1 MRTLRFIVNDQIIEK
16 DPSCDFEGLVPGSQ
30 KYLKAK
36 FSFSPE
42 WNGYA
47 KVVAFYS
54 ALGTEYPP
62 QILEDGYSCVIPAE
76 ALKRRVFKVQVV
88 GKKDKTVVKT
98 NKIAVEQN
106 GGK

>member
-1 MRTLRFIVNDQIIEK
+1 MRILRFIVKDQIIEK

-54 ALGTEYPP
+54 ALGKEYPP
-62 QILEDGYSCVIPAE
+62 QVLQDGYSCIIPTE

-88 GKKDKTVVKT
+88 GKKDATVIKT